1 MNTETKTPGTRSMR
15 AVLGLGM
22 MLLLGLSGCSS
33 NSEHRS
39 VGGIATDDA
48 GSTTEVDGMSSDGA
62 PIPFSC
68 RGTGARF
75 ITDVVAHHF
84 GDGQNTGQA
93 LFPTPILGPPKGGGA
108 CQGSTDVVSLGNGG
122 SVVVAFAGNEIVDE
136 PGPDFT
142 VFENPFGINC
152 DLSNIFAELATVGV
166 SEDGVS
172 FVDFPCTAIAPPYG
186 QCAGW
191 HPVYANAD
199 VDAGAI
205 DPLDPAV
212 SGGDPY
218 DLADVGLSRARYVRV
233 VDRPDI
239 TGTSGVFD
247 LDAVA
252 IVHPA
257 CP

>member
-1 MNTETKTPGTRSMR
+1 M
-15 AVLGLGM
+15 
-22 MLLLGLSGCSS
+22 
-33 NSEHRS
+33 
-39 VGGIATDDA
+39 
-48 GSTTEVDGMSSDGA
+48 SDGA
-62 PIPFSC
+62 FSC
-68 RGTGARF
+68 QGTGARF

-93 LFPTPILGPPKGGGA
+93 QFPTPILGPPKGGGA

-122 SVVVAFAGNEIVDE
+122 WVIVAFAGNEIVDG

-166 SEDGVS
+166 SEDGVT
-172 FVDFPCTAIAPPYG
+172 FVDYPCTAVAPPYG
-186 QCAGW
+186 ECAGW

-199 VDAGAI
+199 TNTI
-205 DPLDPAV
+205 DPLDPTV
-212 SGGDPY
+212 SGGDTY
-218 DLADVGLSRARYVRV
+218 DLADVGLARARYVRI
-233 VDRPDI
+233 VDRPDL
-239 TGTSGVFD
+239 TGINGVFD
-247 LDAVA
+247 LDAAA

>member
-1 MNTETKTPGTRSMR
+1 MTIGTQTPRRRWRR
-15 AVLGLGM
+15 AVLGIGTM
-22 MLLLGLSGCSS
+22 SLLVASGCSS
-33 NSEHRS
+33 GPENRS
-39 VGGIATDDA
+39 VGGSVTNDA
-48 GSTTEVDGMSSDGA
+48 ASNEGDGA
-62 PIPFSC
+62 PPDGAPAPFSC
-68 RGTGARF
+68 DGTGARF
-75 ITDVVAHHF
+75 VTDVVAHHF

-122 SVVVAFAGNEIVDE
+122 FVVVAFAGNEIVDE

-142 VFENPFGINC
+142 VFENPFGIGC

-172 FVDFPCTAIAPPYG
+172 FVDFPCTAVAPPYG

-199 VDAGAI
+199 ADAGTI
-205 DPLDPAV
+205 DPLDPTV
-212 SGGDPY
+212 SGGDTY
-218 DLADVGLSRARYVRV
+218 DLADVGLSRARYVRI
-233 VDRPDI
+233 VDRPDL

-247 LDAVA
+247 LDAMS
-252 IVHPA
+252 IVHAA